1 MLRPFPGGGRY
12 VRQAIRP
19 PIRCAAVA
27 GPVILTSP
35 RNSPISCHFWAV
47 SPKSTGVNRT
57 RSGWRGPGSRTGD
70 PGCPGY
76 RTGRPEKAG
85 GGTRAQ
91 NRANK
96 NTWNLTSAT
105 TEKLGQYAADRHGQR
120 RFSLPLTPKYHGPK
134 GYFFPLSNY
143 SFEGSFRVVL
153 RKSYVVFRPKLT
165 PKT

>member
-1 MLRPFPGGGRY
+1 MAPAPTLQTHSHAPDRARSGRT
-12 VRQAIRP
+12 RGR
-19 PIRCAAVA
+19 VA
-27 GPVILTSP
+27 PWRSGALLMQ
-35 RNSPISCHFWAV
+35 
-47 SPKSTGVNRT
+47 STGVNCA

-85 GGTRAQ
+85 EGTRAQ

-96 NTWNLTSAT
+96 KPWDHTSAT

-120 RFSLPLTPKYHGPK
+120 RFSLPLTPKYHDPK

-143 SFEGSFRVVL
+143 SFESSFR
-153 RKSYVVFRPKLT
+153 
-165 PKT
+165 